1 MMNQGTVISA
11 LFLLVLLSTACG
23 IVAADNLAAIGKY
36 NMAVDLAYEG
46 KLDEALAEIDQ
57 ALMASENFTLAHVT
71 RAGILNALGRYQ
83 EAVDAADRAL
93 ALDPASAPAW
103 NNRAD
108 ALIGLRRYSDAL
120 IAAERA
126 AELDP
131 LLTEAWV
138 NQGSALNELGR
149 YQEAVGASDRA
160 LALDPGSTGAQMN
173 RETGIQGMVPVSPT
187 AAPFPAG
194 ALLGAGGLV
203 AILMMRRLR
212 TYSRIPETWRKKGM
226 Q

>member
-1 MMNQGTVISA
+1 MINQGTVIFA
-11 LFLLVLLSTACG
+11 LFLLVLLSPACG

-71 RAGILNALGRYQ
+71 RAGILNALGRYH
-83 EAVDAADRAL
+83 EAVDASDRAL

-120 IAAERA
+120 EAAERA

-160 LALDPGSTGAQMN
+160 LALDPGSPGAQMN
-173 RETGIQGMVPVSPT
+173 RETGIQGMAPVSPT

-212 TYSRIPETWRKKGM
+212 TYSRIPKKCRKKGM

>member
-1 MMNQGTVISA
+1 MNQGTVISA

-23 IVAADNLAAIGKY
+23 IVAADNLAAIGNY

-160 LALDPGSTGAQMN
+160 LARDPGSPGAQMN
-173 RETGIQGMVPVSPT
+173 RETGIQGMAAVSPT

-203 AILMMRRLR
+203 AIVMIRRLR
-212 TYSRIPETWRKKGM
+212 TYSRIQEKCRKKGM